1 VSTNNV
7 VQPVPQ
13 KRSGA
18 MSRRSYVIAAAT
30 VLGGV
35 LLLLRFPQNAALATN
50 TARSYVLEL
59 ATILPA
65 VMVIVG
71 LFSVFV
77 SRERVVKFMGKSSG
91 PRGVV
96 LSIVAGA
103 LPTGPRY
110 IALPLAAA
118 LLKKGARV
126 SNVII
131 MLSAWACIKL
141 PQELFELQFL
151 GWRFMVTRLT
161 LTILMVVPMG
171 IAIERI
177 IEWDDS
183 RKAASSRQHSG
194 M

>member
-1 VSTNNV
+1 VSAKGTAGSGQRVSNG
-7 VQPVPQ
+7 VP
-13 KRSGA
+13 SL
-18 MSRRSYVIAAAT
+18 RSYVIAATT
-30 VLGGV
+30 VLAAV
-35 LLLLRFPQNAALATN
+35 LLLSRFPENAGLATS
-50 TARSYVLEL
+50 TAAAYVREL

-77 SRERVVKFMGKSSG
+77 SRDRVVKFMGKSSG

-103 LPTGPRY
+103 LPTGPLY
-110 IALPLAAA
+110 IALPFAAA

-151 GWRFMVTRLT
+151 GWRFMVTRLV
-161 LTILMVVPMG
+161 LTILMVVPVG

-177 IEWDDS
+177 VEWDEA
-183 RKAASSRQHSG
+183 RKAVPEA
-194 M
+194 

>member
-1 VSTNNV
+1 MSADNV

-18 MSRRSYVIAAAT
+18 LSRRSYVIAAAT

-35 LLLLRFPQNAALATN
+35 LLLLQFPQNAELATN

-59 ATILPA
+59 VTILPA
-65 VMVIVG
+65 VMVVVG
-71 LFSVFV
+71 LFNVFV
-77 SRERVVKFMGKSSG
+77 SRERVVQFMGKSSG

-96 LSIVAGA
+96 LSIIAGA
-103 LPTGPRY
+103 LPTGPLY

-151 GWRFMVTRLT
+151 GWRFMVTRLV
-161 LTILMVVPMG
+161 LTILLVVPMG
-171 IAIERI
+171 MAIERI
-177 IEWDDS
+177 VEWDEA
-183 RKAASSRQHSG
+183 RRAVPEA
-194 M
+194 